1 MRRVRYAS
9 TNDIRYTGY
18 GRRSSGS
25 SGGGVSALREGVSD
39 LEAGVSQSWKNA
51 QARRDRAFDK
61 RFNDEWN
68 RYRSAGWKR

>member
-25 SGGGVSALREGVSD
+25 SGGGVSALRVSCLLYTSD
-39 LEAGVSQSWKNA
+39 AA
-51 QARRDRAFDK
+51 
-61 RFNDEWN
+61 DE
-68 RYRSAGWKR
+68 

>member
-25 SGGGVSALREGVSD
+25 SGGGVSACECVPFRVAIERIV
-39 LEAGVSQSWKNA
+39 
-51 QARRDRAFDK
+51 
-61 RFNDEWN
+61 N
-68 RYRSAGWKR
+68 R

>member
-25 SGGGVSALREGVSD
+25 SGGGVSALRVS
-39 LEAGVSQSWKNA
+39 AS
-51 QARRDRAFDK
+51 
-61 RFNDEWN
+61 RFRVAIERIVN
-68 RYRSAGWKR
+68 R

>member
-25 SGGGVSALREGVSD
+25 SGGGVSALRVSVPFRVAI
-39 LEAGVSQSWKNA
+39 ERIV
-51 QARRDRAFDK
+51 
-61 RFNDEWN
+61 N
-68 RYRSAGWKR
+68 R